1 MQKNVF
7 LLLVLGSI
15 LFSVTTMFLG
25 NVADTSKYTALGQS
39 TNNNNNNISQEAILE
54 QLISNLT
61 QAKTNAANNN
71 TSAAATTSQLT
82 AIIGELSDILGK
94 VTTDNNGQHLDTHTH
109 YFTHNDHAHTVT
121 HTHPHSSDH
130 HGHNTDWFDR
140 HHIFNPKDC
149 KPGLMC

>member
-15 LFSVTTMFLG
+15 PFSVTAMFLG
-25 NVADTSKYTALGQS
+25 NLTDISEHAALGQN
-39 TNNNNNNISQEAILE
+39 TNNNNQAAILE
-54 QLISNLT
+54 QLIANLT
-61 QAKTNAANNN
+61 QAKTNTANNDSS
-71 TSAAATTSQLT
+71 TATTSQLT

-94 VTTDNNGQHLDTHTH
+94 VTTDNSGQYVDTHTH
-109 YFTHNDHAHTVT
+109 YFTHKDHAHTVT
-121 HTHPHSSDH
+121 HTHSHSSDH
-130 HGHNTDWFDR
+130 HGHHADWTDR